1 MKTDIIIIGGGP
13 AGYTAA
19 GYAAKHGLSVAII
32 EELHVGGT
40 CLNCGC
46 IPTKCYAHHAE
57 LIRAGAPVDF
67 TAIFNHK
74 NEVVAQ
80 LRQGIETLLA
90 QPGITFVN
98 GHARFA
104 DDHTV
109 MVGDEAYT
117 AKSILIATGSR
128 PKMPPISGIDSP
140 RVLNSTT
147 LLDMPNVPES
157 LSIVGAGVIGMELAS
172 AFNQFGSHVHV
183 YEFLKECLPTIDR
196 DIAKRVRK
204 SLEKRGVE
212 FSMKYS
218 VESIDQLDGDKV
230 LVATGRMA
238 NIDGLDLANTSI
250 ITTKKGIETDDNFQ
264 TNVQGVYAVGDV
276 NGKMQLAH
284 AAEAQGRRAVNHI
297 LGIADN
303 IDFSIMP
310 SAVFTYPEA
319 ASVGLT
325 DDDCKAQGIE
335 CQTRKALYRANGRA
349 VANDETEGLLKL
361 VARADGRILG
371 CHAYGA
377 DAAFLVQEVAALMQ
391 MKATVADLADT
402 IHIHPTLSE
411 VLHSAALEF

>member
-19 GYAAKHGLSVAII
+19 GYAAKHGLSVVII
-32 EELHVGGT
+32 EELHAGGT
-40 CLNCGC
+40 CLNSGC

-57 LIRAGAPVDF
+57 LIRSGAPVDF

-80 LRQGIETLLA
+80 LRQGVETLLA
-90 QPGITFVN
+90 QPGITFIN
-98 GHARFA
+98 GHAQFT
-104 DDHTV
+104 DNHTV
-109 MVGDEAYT
+109 VVGDEAYN
-117 AKSILIATGSR
+117 APSILIATGSK
-128 PKMPPISGIDSP
+128 PKMPPISGINSP

-147 LLDMPNVPES
+147 LLDLPYVPES

-172 AFNQFGSHVHV
+172 AFSQFGSHVHV

-238 NIDGLDLANTSI
+238 NIDGLNLENTSI
-250 ITTKKGIETDDNFQ
+250 KTSKKGIETDDNFQ
-264 TNVQGVYAVGDV
+264 TSVQGVYAVGDV
-276 NGKMQLAH
+276 NGKVQLAH
-284 AAEAQGRRAVNHI
+284 AAEAQARRAVNHI
-297 LGIADN
+297 LGISDN
-303 IDFSIMP
+303 IDFNIMP

-319 ASVGLT
+319 ASVGLN
-325 DDDCKAQGIE
+325 DDECKAQGIE
-335 CQTRKALYRANGRA
+335 CKTRKALYRANGRA
-349 VANDETEGLLKL
+349 VAMDETEGLLKL
-361 VARADGRILG
+361 VAGADGRILG
-371 CHAYGA
+371 CHVYGA
-377 DAAFLVQEVAALMQ
+377 DAAFIVQEVAALMQ

>member
-19 GYAAKHGLSVAII
+19 GYAAKQGLSVAII

>member
-1 MKTDIIIIGGGP
+1 MRTDIIIIGGGP

-19 GYAAKHGLSVAII
+19 GYAAQRGLSVAIV
-32 EELHVGGT
+32 EEREAGGT
-40 CLNCGC
+40 CLNRGC

-67 TAIFNHK
+67 AAIFNHK

-80 LRQGIETLLA
+80 LRQGVETLLSR
-90 QPGITFVN
+90 PGITLVN
-98 GHARFA
+98 GHAKFA

-109 MVGDEAYT
+109 VVGDETYT
-117 AKSILIATGSR
+117 ATSILIATGSR

-140 RVLNSTT
+140 RVLSSTT
-147 LLDMPNVPES
+147 LLELPYMPER
-157 LSIVGAGVIGMELAS
+157 LAIVGAGVIGMELAS
-172 AFNQFGSHVHV
+172 AFSQFGSHVHV

-218 VESIDQLDGDKV
+218 VEAIDQLDGDKV
-230 LVATGRMA
+230 LVATGRTA
-238 NIDGLDLANTSI
+238 NTEGLGLENTSI
-250 ITTKKGIETDDNFQ
+250 ETSKKGIETDDNFQ
-264 TNVQGVYAVGDV
+264 TNVEGVYAVGDV
-276 NGKMQLAH
+276 NGKVQLAH
-284 AAEAQGRRAVNHI
+284 AAEAQARHAVNHI
-297 LGIADN
+297 LGIGDG

-325 DDDCKAQGIE
+325 DDDCKAKGIE

-349 VANDETEGLLKL
+349 VAMGETEGLLKL
-361 VARADGRILG
+361 VAGADGGILG
-371 CHAYGA
+371 CHVCGA

-411 VLHSAALEF
+411 VLHAAAMEF